1 MIKCEY
7 CGAMVD
13 ERAAFC
19 PQCGAPVKTSDV
31 SPSVKEFERL
41 LIETSDSNKIEY
53 VRRNSFES
61 ASTMGKIIWILFW
74 IVLWPVLIFVYIFR
88 RFGFSS
94 KSLTP
99 NESKRANII
108 SNYVF
113 DGDRKTLHEALLFIE
128 TQIDIL
134 AEMKKDGYTSFW
146 LNLWTSKAEQV
157 YEKSK
162 TSVGEDATFKEVFDR
177 IKPRSEKLI
186 NKTRLSFG
194 LFFIAAAVAVII
206 MAYTVAQPYI
216 YRHNLI
222 NGTNT
227 PTISLKRMQDKN
239 EIDAKNVKISGILG
253 RCFDP
258 GNQNVVLEFKDD
270 RKFIE
275 MTMSV
280 ICKKSFSEE
289 IRNEIANAYP
299 DTEPED
305 FLSGD
310 FVLNGSIYDYMGSYG
325 MGEIMAQDSFIEL
338 LNAQPGDEVEI
349 HLLHEIKVYDR
360 DEDIKRV
367 MEVSSFI
374 LSVEVT
380 YSNNASGEE
389 EFTYK
394 TLR

>member
-7 CGAMVD
+7 CGAMVNEND
-13 ERAAFC
+13 AFC
-19 PQCGAPVKTSDV
+19 PQCGAPIKVSDV

-99 NESKRANII
+99 NESKRAGII

-157 YEKSK
+157 FEKSK
-162 TSVGEDATFKEVFDR
+162 SSVGEDATLKEVFDR

-186 NKTRLSFG
+186 NKTRLGFVVSLLAAF
-194 LFFIAAAVAVII
+194 AAVVII
-206 MAYTVAQPYI
+206 GFTIAQPYMYTYNI
-216 YRHNLI
+216 VHDTGVVPLTI
-222 NGTNT
+222 KGVKEKNT
-227 PTISLKRMQDKN
+227 
-239 EIDAKNVKISGILG
+239 IDAKNVSVAGLLG
-253 RCFDP
+253 NCFEAAD
-258 GNQNVVLEFKDD
+258 QDAHLEFKDD
-270 RKFIE
+270 YKYLDV
-275 MTMSV
+275 TMAV
-280 ICKKSFSEE
+280 VCTKSLSDE
-289 IRNEIANAYP
+289 IDGRLADKIQDFDNEKI
-299 DTEPED
+299 
-305 FLSGD
+305 LSGV
-310 FVLNGSIYDYMGSYG
+310 FKLNGSVYNYIGDYGL
-325 MGEIMAQDSFIEL
+325 GEIQGKEIFEDLMH
-338 LNAQPGDEVEI
+338 AQPGDEIQI
-349 HLLHEIKVYDR
+349 HLINEVKSYDR
-360 DEDIKRV
+360 AEDYKKV
-367 MEVSSFI
+367 MEVSNFI
-374 LSVEVT
+374 LTLELT
-380 YSNNASGEE
+380 YTNELGNDKY
-389 EFTYK
+389 EFETVK
-394 TLR
+394 